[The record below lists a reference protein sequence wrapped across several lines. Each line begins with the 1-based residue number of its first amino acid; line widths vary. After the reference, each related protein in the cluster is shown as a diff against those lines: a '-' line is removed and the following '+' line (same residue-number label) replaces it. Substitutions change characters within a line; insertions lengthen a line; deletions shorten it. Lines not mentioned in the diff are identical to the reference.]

1 MLSFRHSA
9 TITNRKK
16 EVIKLKEINWQ
27 DLKSFLTALAV
38 GDYQSVANIILEE
51 PVEVVTD
58 LNFDEQ
64 EFVLGNI
71 KLNTAMTDNVG
82 SQLERMVKVVQWMF
96 SQSRN
101 DKPATLSDGYS
112 FDFMGISPAQT
123 GLRYIDVESDDDVVG
138 ELLNT
143 QIQQDWLL
151 EEHDILSKR
160 SMIERKFRAN
170 FYAWMVYNNSKL
182 LATNKDLVSWNLSHT
197 SGDIDSV
204 VHTGLKN
211 TRLLNSYFDYG
222 DLATVF
228 MDYQGMYNILSHYG
242 DENSE
247 GQWYNDWNTHW
258 SNCYDEHD
266 QYSWE
271 EQKQILS
278 TFTKDIDSLY
288 SSTTFRVETF
298 HDLDSAYKP
307 WGFKIQ
313 FKLHGSWYIWKQISV
328 ENDLDYSMQHFKHVK
343 HSKSLGQPVP
353 KSYYEGIA
361 TQTLCPYCDAVVKRH
376 PETVPFIF
384 PQVGINRKLRACFD
398 CVEHFAVG
406 YSLAHESFVGNP
418 FGGLTWVAQTE
429 EFAQNILDSM
439 NRQTRRNIE
448 RRPLLLKFFKSGSMS
463 LMEVRFVPDFT
474 YYEYRQDLDWHLYML
489 ENGIYNIVKS
499 SSANHGATTTHADAS
514 QKRFFLEREAL
525 PIGMELEIQY
535 RDNDHYLHNKYIE
548 QLLIPLHKKFPYERP
563 TLGQRQQLAIGT
575 RDSSI
580 GSTGIEFKFQ
590 VMSSLFLNDLPEEFF
605 ETLKNEWRGY
615 HAKKCGIHLSTSK
628 SALNRPESFVFLT
641 YHNNHVRAYHNQ
653 SEDDCRNIMG
663 DVFQRVDTPNYAEW
677 HEVKYESGLDRN
689 DYATGRDYR
698 YASYLNAV
706 VRNRQSVSR
715 GNFINFASAD
725 DNRLEIRAFASATLK
740 DRILKNFEYVDA
752 VFKFSRDL
760 AQGLPDNLDDLRDI
774 NSDRLEL
781 LNTILSDE
789 IGFYFWLDRTGGFR
803 AYPNLAA
810 HLERHNIDRELSKYT
825 GDIQNALQDI

>member
-1 MLSFRHSA
+1 M
-9 TITNRKK
+9 
-16 EVIKLKEINWQ
+16 KEINWQ

-38 GDYQSVANIILEE
+38 GDFKSAANIILEE
-51 PVEVVTD
+51 PVEELVRGIGID
-58 LNFDEQ
+58 YDQ
-64 EFVLGNI
+64 EFRLGNI
-71 KLNTAMTDNVG
+71 ILSTLSSNNIG
-82 SQLERMVKVVQWMF
+82 SQLERMIQATQWMF
-96 SQSRN
+96 AMSRN
-101 DKPATLSDGYS
+101 DKPATLLDGYGL
-112 FDFMGISPAQT
+112 DYMGVPQHPMT
-123 GLRYIDVESDDDVVG
+123 HLRYIESSVNDCVPDREPFQTLDGVNYNV
-138 ELLNT
+138 
-143 QIQQDWLL
+143 QQDWLK
-151 EEHDILSKR
+151 ETHDVMSRRNL
-160 SMIERKFRAN
+160 IERKFMAN
-170 FYAWMVYNNSKL
+170 FYAWMIHNNSKL
-182 LATNKDLVSWNLSHT
+182 LATNKSMLSWNMDRT
-197 SGDIDSV
+197 SIDLQNR
-204 VHTGLKN
+204 VHNGLKN
-211 TRLLNSYFDYG
+211 NRLLNAQFDYG
-222 DLATVF
+222 DLATSLL
-228 MDYQGMYNILSHYG
+228 DYQGMYNILTHYG
-242 DENSE
+242 DPDNSD
-247 GQWYNDWNTHW
+247 GQWYADWNTHW
-258 SNCYDEHD
+258 SDCYEDHD

-271 EQKQILS
+271 ELKDILKAL
-278 TFTKDIDSLY
+278 TKDVDSIY
-288 SSTTFRVETF
+288 ESTTFKVDTF
-298 HDLDSAYKP
+298 MDNDSTYKP
-307 WGFKIQ
+307 WGFKIS
-313 FKLHGSWYIWKQISV
+313 FKLHGSWYIWKTISV
-328 ENDLDYSMQHFKHVK
+328 ENDLDYHMRHFKDVK
-343 HSKSLGQPVP
+343 YSKSLSQPVP

-406 YSLAHESFVGNP
+406 YSLAHESFVGNA
-418 FGGLTWVAQTE
+418 FGGLTAVPQTRE
-429 EFAQNILDSM
+429 SINNILSSM
-439 NRQTRRNIE
+439 NRQTKRNIE
-448 RRPLLLKFFKSGSMS
+448 RRPILLAFFDSNSGK

-474 YYEYRQDLDWHLYML
+474 YYEYRQDLDWHLYLL
-489 ENGIYNIVKS
+489 ENGNYNIIKS
-499 SSANHGATTTHADAS
+499 SSANHGPTTYQADAS
-514 QKRFFLEREAL
+514 QKSFFLEREAL

-548 QLLIPLHKKFPYERP
+548 QLLTPLHKKFPYERP

-590 VMSSLFLNDLPEEFF
+590 VMSSLFVNDLPEEFF

-663 DVFQRVDTPNYAEW
+663 DVFQRVDVPNYAEW